1 MSSDTACG
9 KVTGFSGKDRRGAL
23 GSLRG
28 SGGNLSHLLAY
39 THNVGSTCD
48 LGLQDITLTPGAS
61 STCTGSACSCSSCCC
76 W

>member
-1 MSSDTACG
+1 MSADTQCRGVPGTPGTDAS
-9 KVTGFSGKDRRGAL
+9 GFRAAPG
-23 GSLRG
+23 G
-28 SGGNLSHLLAY
+28 SGRSPMPLLSF